1 MRLRSIVAL
10 GIGLSISAAAWTATP
25 AAPQALDILHH
36 KYLPPDVT
44 VPKGTTVK
52 WVNHDE
58 DTHTVTSAAGL
69 FASSAI
75 EPEEAFT
82 YTFSEPGT
90 YAYFCALHPLMKA
103 TITVK

>member
-10 GIGLSISAAAWTATP
+10 GVGLISAAAWAAT
-25 AAPQALDILHH
+25 AAPPPPLDILHH
-36 KYLPPDVT
+36 KYLPPTVT

-58 DTHTVTSAAGL
+58 DTHTVTSATGL
-69 FASSAI
+69 FASTAI
-75 EPEEAFT
+75 EPEQTFT
-82 YTFSEPGT
+82 HTFSEPGT